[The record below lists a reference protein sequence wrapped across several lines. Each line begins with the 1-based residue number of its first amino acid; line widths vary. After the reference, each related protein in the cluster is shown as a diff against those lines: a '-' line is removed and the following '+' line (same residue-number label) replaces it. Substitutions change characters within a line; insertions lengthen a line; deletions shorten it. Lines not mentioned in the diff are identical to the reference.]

1 MKKYILYIIL
11 ISIITLFI
19 ILAVKE
25 KTADSFYKLRGDF
38 FQNSNRPEKA
48 LYWYNRVRND
58 NRNVNLLLN
67 MAGCYSQLSDYTNLI
82 KTYRIICSSTNDAD
96 LLETLV
102 WLEKETGDF
111 DSGIADVKKLI
122 SKKPDSWLYKQM
134 LIAMMIDA
142 DMSNQLEKT
151 VLDFE
156 NNAPESASNCFQIA
170 EMWLQIDNVSNA
182 VHNYERCVEKSASN
196 DIWRFSL
203 AFAQIEN
210 KQFAR
215 ALTNL
220 LALVA
225 GNENNDT
232 LFKTIGYV
240 YNSLGNDDKAIEYYR
255 RAIRLNQQNYNALNN
270 LAYILLLQN
279 KNIGEAYELAQS
291 AVQLRQKSFT
301 VDTLAYS
308 YYKLGKYKTALR
320 YLKKAEKLLKQE
332 GGDPDPEMEYHIG
345 IVQVKLGEIDEAVNK
360 INAALSKNK
369 NLEELLKKESF
380 YHEIKSR
387 IIIK

>member
-1 MKKYILYIIL
+1 M
-11 ISIITLFI
+11 LFI
-19 ILAVKE
+19 ILTVRE

-48 LYWYNRVRND
+48 LYWYNRVQND
-58 NRNVNLLLN
+58 NRSINLLLN

-82 KTYRIICSSTNDAD
+82 KTYKIICSSTNDID
-96 LLETLV
+96 FLETLV
-102 WLEKETGDF
+102 WLEKKTGDLS
-111 DSGIADVKKLI
+111 SGITDVKKLI
-122 SKKPDSWLYKQM
+122 LKKPDSWLYKKM
-134 LIAMMIDA
+134 LIAMMIDTG
-142 DMSNQLEKT
+142 MSNQLEKT
-151 VLDFE
+151 VLEFE
-156 NNAPESASNCFQIA
+156 NNMPESASNCFQIA
-170 EMWLQIDNVSNA
+170 ELWLQIDNVSNA
-182 VHNYERCVEKSASN
+182 VCKYERCVEKNSSN

-220 LALVA
+220 LVLTA
-225 GNENNDT
+225 GNENDDE
-232 LFKTIGYV
+232 LLRIIGFA

-255 RAIRLNQQNYNALNN
+255 RAIRLNQQNYYALNN

-279 KNIGEAYELAQS
+279 KNIDEAYELAQS

-301 VDTLAYS
+301 VDTLGYA
-308 YYKLGKYKTALR
+308 YYKLEEYKTALK
-320 YLKKAEKLLKQE
+320 YLIKAEKLLKQE

-345 IVQVKLGEIDEAVNK
+345 IVQVKLGRIDEAVNK
-360 INAALSKNK
+360 INAAISKN
-369 NLEELLKKESF
+369 NDLEELLKKESF
-380 YHEIKSR
+380 YPEIKSR